1 MNKILKQFHKQATT
15 DILGVPVLDANLF
28 GQLIVEDI
36 AKYAEKLI
44 EDEWFD
50 VGNAIRDRYEES

>member
-15 DILGVPVLDANLF
+15 DIMGVPVLDPNLF

-36 AKYAEKLI
+36 AKYAEKLVA
-44 EDEWFD
+44 EEWLD
-50 VGNAIRDRYEES
+50 IGNAIRDRYEE

>member
-15 DILGVPVLDANLF
+15 EVMGVPVLDPNLF

-36 AKYAEKLI
+36 AKFTEKLV
-44 EDEWFD
+44 EEEWFD
-50 VGNAIRDRYEES
+50 IGNAIRDRYE

>member
-15 DILGVPVLDANLF
+15 DIMGVPVLDPNLF

-36 AKYAEKLI
+36 AKFTEKLVD
-44 EDEWFD
+44 EEWFD
-50 VGNAIRDRYEES
+50 IGNAIRDRYE

>member
-15 DILGVPVLDANLF
+15 DIMGVPVLDPNLF

-36 AKYAEKLI
+36 AKFTEKLV
-44 EDEWFD
+44 DEEWLD
-50 VGNAIRDRYEES
+50 IGNAIRDRYEE